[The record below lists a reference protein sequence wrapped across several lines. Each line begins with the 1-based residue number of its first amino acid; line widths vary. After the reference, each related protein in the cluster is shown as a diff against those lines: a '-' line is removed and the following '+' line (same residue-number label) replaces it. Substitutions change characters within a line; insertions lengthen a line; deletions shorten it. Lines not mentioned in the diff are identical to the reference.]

1 MDEESEIPAREVVH
15 YPLKLFDLA
24 KSAGRVLYVQAPMV
38 RYSKLPFRALVRDY
52 GVDLCYTPMV
62 SLKRLYWIASAK
74 KLLLD
79 FTTNASDRPLIAQ
92 FGAHSSIDFS
102 RAAELVKPYTD
113 GVDLNCGCP
122 QSWAI
127 QEGIGCRLMQQP
139 QLVKEMVRAAKDR
152 CGEDFCVSIKIRVHH
167 DLRETV
173 DFVKMVESSGV
184 DYITIHGRRRSQRS
198 SEPVNSEAIA
208 LVKSLAGVPIVA
220 NGDVFSL
227 GDAERIVGITGVD
240 GVMAARGLMENPAL
254 FAGFKKTPWGA
265 VERFLHYNANYGPL
279 PYQLALHNVGEMLR
293 DMMTKKER
301 AEMTRNSGSIVEI
314 LNWLKQRGIG
324 RIYARSRVWKG
335 SKNGENIIATRILKT
350 SLSSRACDGFW
361 VNPSPRSYVRNTTT
375 GTRVL
380 NYKYE
385 KKRKS
390 LLALFFGH
398 HHRSDLSKRELTT
411 SITNTLYQT
420 WNSLIST
427 PNGATIA
434 RNLRKKGAN
443 DVLPTPL
450 KEGMPLALCF

>member
-1 MDEESEIPAREVVH
+1 MI
-15 YPLKLFDLA
+15 LA
-24 KSAGRVLYVQAPMV
+24 KEFVRNQA
-38 RYSKLPFRALVRDY
+38 A
-52 GVDLCYTPMV
+52 
-62 SLKRLYWIASAK
+62 RLS
-74 KLLLD
+74 D

-208 LVKSLAGVPIVA
+208 LVKSVAGVPIVA

-279 PYQLALHNVGEMLR
+279 PYQLALHHVGEMLR

-301 AEMTRNSGSIVEI
+301 AEMTRNSGSIVE
-314 LNWLKQRGIG
+314 LLDWLDERVIVRRYGEAGFGKGVEME
-324 RIYARSRVWKG
+324 RI
-335 SKNGENIIATRILKT
+335 
-350 SLSSRACDGFW
+350 SSRLEF
-361 VNPSPRSYVRNTTT
+361 
-375 GTRVL
+375 
-380 NYKYE
+380 
-385 KKRKS
+385 
-390 LLALFFGH
+390 
-398 HHRSDLSKRELTT
+398 
-411 SITNTLYQT
+411 
-420 WNSLIST
+420 
-427 PNGATIA
+427 
-434 RNLRKKGAN
+434 
-443 DVLPTPL
+443 
-450 KEGMPLALCF
+450 